1 MISQFFIVSPRGDT
15 LIFKDYRGDVP
26 RTTSETFWRKVKFSQ
41 GEAPP
46 VFVRPPPAPA
56 CREGAHASGCTSRAR
71 RRRRHAWGVGGAG
84 EEVLFRV
91 RASAESNESCR
102 VCAVR

>member
-15 LIFKDYRGDVP
+15 LINKDYRGDVP

-46 VFVRPPPAPA
+46 VFVRPPRAP
-56 CREGAHASGCTSRAR
+56 HAAAFASRHAIRAR
-71 RRRRHAWGVGGAG
+71 DK
-84 EEVLFRV
+84 
-91 RASAESNESCR
+91 
-102 VCAVR
+102 